1 MRVFN
6 FGSINIDHVY
16 RVARFVQ
23 PGETLA
29 SQSLE
34 TVLGGKGANQSV
46 ALARAGID
54 VSHLGRVGLADK
66 WAVDALSEFGVNVD
80 AVELMNAASGHAIIQ
95 VDAQGENAIVLH
107 GGTNQSFDADS
118 VKSMLKN
125 AMPGDWLLL
134 QNECN
139 ALHQAFDVAQQMR
152 LKIAF
157 NPAPMTSDVAAL
169 PLHQAD
175 VLILNEVEAAQLAN
189 GPATADKPDLI
200 TSDNS
205 EKLTEV
211 QLHSEL
217 QKRFSDVLIAL
228 TLGSGGATILDKG
241 TAIHVKAPRVDVVDS
256 TGAGDT
262 FVGYFLAGLINQ
274 LTPKQALQRANAAAA
289 LAVTIAGA
297 TPSIPNQHTVDQF
310 ISGE

>member
-16 RVARFVQ
+16 RVERFVQ

-66 WAVDALSEFGVNVD
+66 WAVDALSDFGVNVD
-80 AVELMNAASGHAIIQ
+80 AVELKNAASGHAIIQ

-107 GGTNQSFDADS
+107 GGTNQGFDAES

-125 AMPGDWLLL
+125 AKAGDWLLL

-139 ALHQAFDVAQQMR
+139 ALDHAFDVAQQMR
-152 LKIAF
+152 LNIAF

-169 PLHQAD
+169 PLHRAD
-175 VLILNEVEAAQLAN
+175 VLILNEVEAAQLAI
-189 GPATADKPDLI
+189 GPARADEPGSKTPDKNK
-200 TSDNS
+200 T
-205 EKLTEV
+205 LTEA
-211 QLHSEL
+211 QLHAEL
-217 QKRFSDVLIAL
+217 QKRFPDVLIAL
-228 TLGSGGATILDKG
+228 TLGSRGATILDKG
-241 TAIHVKAPRVDVVDS
+241 AALHVKAPNVDVVDS

-274 LTPKQALQRANAAAA
+274 LTPEQALQRANAAGA